1 MEPAPRHAGFWRRFG
16 AALADV
22 VVVWLGITALG
33 RLGLPIYSRAE
44 HGASVEGLSA
54 SAGFAVEYN
63 GFGTVLGVAVAWLYF
78 ALQESSRRQATLGKL
93 LLGIRVTDLA
103 GARIGF
109 GRATG
114 RHFAKYLS
122 GVILMIGFV
131 MAGLTRRKQ
140 ALHDIIAGT
149 LVVERPAAR

>member
-1 MEPAPRHAGFWRRFG
+1 MEDAIRYAGFWRRFG
-16 AALADV
+16 AAVADLI
-22 VVVWLGITALG
+22 VVWLGITVLG
-33 RLGLPIYSRAE
+33 RLGLPIYNREEYSAT
-44 HGASVEGLSA
+44 VEGLSA
-54 SAGFAVEYN
+54 GVSFSFEYN
-63 GFGTVLGVAVAWLYF
+63 GFGTVLGVLVSWLYF

-93 LLGIRVTDLA
+93 MLRIRVTDLA

-109 GRATG
+109 GRATA

-140 ALHDIIAGT
+140 ALHDMIAGT